1 MDNPEKFQNNENL
14 FDQEIT
20 PEVFELDTAP
30 IEFDESDRLALIDES
45 RMVLDGLYSEQVE
58 PEEPQSTF
66 IPKAAIIPVVDNI
79 EADRPKKLTL
89 RKATIDDVEKLV
101 DVDIKAFNAVYKD
114 YDVAEDEWRS
124 SLVEKFKGRLEKI
137 DNDWCQVL
145 ENHGK
150 IVGFIMACPT
160 SKKPEEF
167 TSWEEITDNG
177 TLDTMFDP
185 KGKNIYVVSLSVLPE
200 GSLAG
205 GQNMLIANIIGKFIK
220 EGYEQGFFESRLP
233 GLRNWVKRQS
243 KKREQ
248 DFGSLSKEQL
258 DEYANEYFNKTKL
271 IDGKE
276 VPLDRLLRLYA
287 SVGCEFI
294 KLVPDAYKDGQSMN
308 YGVMCAYKNPI
319 PKKLAFR
326 PITTIVGSAFR
337 AMSHS
342 NKLTNKVF

>member
-1 MDNPEKFQNNENL
+1 MDNPEKFQNSENL
-14 FDQEIT
+14 FDQELT
-20 PEVFELDTAP
+20 PEIFELELQP
-30 IEFDESDRLALIDES
+30 IEFSESDRIAAIDQS
-45 RMVLDGLYSEQVE
+45 RLVLEGLYSDEVE
-58 PEEPQSTF
+58 PDQPLTPPTPAQLIT
-66 IPKAAIIPVVDNI
+66 PVGDQK
-79 EADRPKKLTL
+79 EKDKPKKLTV
-89 RKATIDDVEKLV
+89 RKANIDDVEALV
-101 DVDIKAFNAVYKD
+101 DVDIRAFNAVYKD
-114 YDVAEDEWRS
+114 YDIPEEEWRS
-124 SLVEKFKGRLEKI
+124 SLVQKFRGRLEKI

-177 TLDTMFDP
+177 TLETMFDP

-220 EGYEQGFFESRLP
+220 EGYDQGFFESRLP

-248 DFGSLSKEQL
+248 DFASLTKEQL
-258 DEYANEYFNKTKL
+258 DDYADEYFRTTKN
-271 IDGKE
+271 IDGKD
-276 VPLDRLLRLYA
+276 VPQDRLLRLYA
-287 SVGCEFI
+287 SVGCEFV
-294 KLVPDAYKDGQSMN
+294 KLVPDAYQDGQSMN
-308 YGVMCAYKNPI
+308 YGVMCVYKNPI

>member
-1 MDNPEKFQNNENL
+1 MDNPEKFQNSKNL
-14 FDQEIT
+14 YDQEIS
-20 PEVFELDTAP
+20 PEVFELESST
-30 IEFDESDRLALIDES
+30 IEYSESDQTAAIEES
-45 RMVLDGLYSEQVE
+45 RKLLDGLYSEDLE
-58 PEEPQSTF
+58 PSQP
-66 IPKAAIIPVVDNI
+66 IAVPKPIHSIIPID
-79 EADRPKKLTL
+79 ETKEKDRPKKLTI
-89 RKATIDDVEKLV
+89 RKATIDDVEELV
-101 DVDIKAFNAVYKD
+101 DVDIRAFNAVYKD
-114 YDVAEDEWRS
+114 YDVPEEEWRN
-124 SLVEKFKGRLEKI
+124 SLIQKFQGRLEKI

-177 TLDTMFDP
+177 TLETMFDP

-205 GQNMLIANIIGKFIK
+205 GQNMLIANVIGKFIK
-220 EGYEQGFFESRLP
+220 EGYDQGFFESRLP

-248 DFGSLSKEQL
+248 DFASLTKEQL
-258 DEYANEYFNKTKL
+258 DDYADEYFRTTKN
-271 IDGKE
+271 IDGKD
-276 VPLDRLLRLYA
+276 VPQDRLLRLYA
-287 SVGCEFI
+287 SVGCEFV
-294 KLVPDAYKDGQSMN
+294 KLVPDAYQDGQSLN

-326 PITTIVGSAFR
+326 PITTIVGSALR

-342 NKLTNKVF
+342 HKLTQKVF